1 MTFEIKRASRQ
12 RTKIKMLISGPS
24 GSGKT
29 YSALLMASGMTD
41 WNKICVIDSERG
53 SADLYSHLG
62 PYNTLTLEPPYP
74 PEKFIEAINAAIKAG
89 MEVIII
95 DSITHEW
102 DGIGGVLQI
111 HENMTGNSYTNWNK
125 LTPRHNAFINA
136 IIQSPV
142 HMICT
147 GRSKQDYVLTEK
159 NGKQVPEK
167 VGMKAI
173 TREGFDYEVTLSL
186 DLDIKHNVTA
196 TKDRTGL
203 FIDKPQFVIVP
214 ATGKKIIEWCS
225 EGIET
230 ISKFEQFKKEIANC
244 KDEKTLLK
252 IQNRIIEAK
261 DNMPEYELADL
272 RKIHGDKAK
281 TVAVA
286 VAGAGVKQGQSQK
299 QEDTFKNES
308 TYQNPPG
315 FVNNNMPEPT
325 DEDAQDSQEEMPFPE
340 KQKQIRDVLTN
351 FIKNTPENKT
361 DYPAMLENA
370 GSVMILQKIYDTM
383 KKKEDYFQL
392 TKFEKDVI
400 EQVYDEKLKALAGE
414 KKKAEKN
421 PDMEIYK
428 ERLNGSITL
437 EQLQDKY
444 NGILREVGYQLMTD
458 TEKNEIIGLYR
469 DLYIKYQPKKKTGN
483 KVTK

>member
-74 PEKFIEAINAAIKAG
+74 PEKFIEAINEAIKAG

-186 DLDIKHNVTA
+186 DLDIKHNATA

-214 ATGKKIIEWCS
+214 ATGKTIIDWCS
-225 EGIET
+225 EGIAV
-230 ISKFEQFKKEIANC
+230 ISRFEQFKKDIANC

-252 IQNRIIEAK
+252 IQQRIIETK

-272 RKIHGDKAK
+272 RKIYGDKAK
-281 TVAVA
+281 QLIKPAEK
-286 VAGAGVKQGQSQK
+286 KQEPIKPEPAK
-299 QEDTFKNES
+299 QEDVFKSEAVNI
-308 TYQNPPG
+308 NPPG
-315 FVNNNMPEPT
+315 FIDNNMPEST
-325 DEDAQDSQEEMPFPE
+325 EDDSQEVPFPDTKPLPE
-340 KQKQIRDVLTN
+340 KGKEN
-351 FIKNTPENKT
+351 NYPE
-361 DYPAMLENA
+361 MLENA
-370 GSVMILQKIYDTM
+370 NSIMILQKIYDTM
-383 KKKEDYFQL
+383 KKKDDYYKL
-392 TKFEKDVI
+392 TQFEKDVI
-400 EQVYDEKLKALAGE
+400 EQVYDEKLKALAV
-414 KKKAEKN
+414 KKKENNKN

-428 ERLNGSITL
+428 KRLNGTITL

-469 DLYIKYQPKKKTGN
+469 DLYIKYQPKKKGN
-483 KVTK
+483 KVTR